1 MQGACRGHA
10 CRHRGMGML
19 TASTLT
25 ASMLTACMM
34 LGCSAGSAD
43 LYLQIA
49 SRKRQV
55 PFPLIHPRKE
65 GEAAAA
71 AMHEQAAAH
80 QRVQTRQPAPTVS
93 PASMPT
99 EWSQMHPSLT
109 PQPTF
114 MPDDAEYFHPA
125 FLAAMSTQPQLGE
138 GGEAAAEAL
147 LMLGEQGGWGANAAA
162 SQRAGVP
169 AQQRPAPSRRGQH
182 GTVTISVG
190 GLDYTLHKHGS
201 SRRAGLFIQNNAGI
215 KRLMPAYQPVNTP
228 AEAALHLELLDTCTT
243 GGRVDWVMMKQL
255 WNQRFVQQ
263 VFSDAP
269 VSPGQQLYPK
279 GKKELRA
286 FYANLDRLQRS
297 KRNRQY
303 SLALL
308 ALAARQQGGQQQQ
321 QQPTIM
327 VMPAAGLLP
336 RQIRPPQYPPESAL
350 LKAFIAKG
358 ISQQQQQQQQQ
369 QLLQGQGQ
377 GAGPPST
384 SGAQQQQ
391 QGQGQG
397 QGAGPL
403 STSGA
408 QQQQGQGQGQ
418 GAGPLSTS
426 RAQQQQGQGQGQGA
440 GPLSTSGAQQQQGQ
454 GQQAGP
460 STSGAQQLQGQ
471 RVGIWA
477 AFMRRQAAPTPP
489 SGAMASAPAIAST
502 SAPAIASTSAP
513 AMGVARRAREED
525 PDPGPPA
532 KKGRYLCTKC
542 AKYGK
547 VARYKGDGHSSTCPH
562 KHEKAITKGKDGRN
576 FNAKQYL
583 ASKGKPSV
591 PC

>member
-109 PQPTF
+109 PQPTS

-358 ISQQQQQQQQQ
+358 ISQQQQQ
-369 QLLQGQGQ
+369 GA
-377 GAGPPST
+377 GAGPGGWAPKHLRGPAAA
-384 SGAQQQQ
+384 GARAAGRAQHLR
-391 QGQGQG
+391 GSAV
-397 QGAGPL
+397 AGPEGGDL
-403 STSGA
+403 GC
-408 QQQQGQGQGQ
+408 
-418 GAGPLSTS
+418 
-426 RAQQQQGQGQGQGA
+426 
-440 GPLSTSGAQQQQGQ
+440 
-454 GQQAGP
+454 
-460 STSGAQQLQGQ
+460 
-471 RVGIWA
+471 VHEE
-477 AFMRRQAAPTPP
+477 
-489 SGAMASAPAIAST
+489 AS
-502 SAPAIASTSAP
+502 
-513 AMGVARRAREED
+513 
-525 PDPGPPA
+525 
-532 KKGRYLCTKC
+532 
-542 AKYGK
+542 
-547 VARYKGDGHSSTCPH
+547 CPH
-562 KHEKAITKGKDGRN
+562 SPLGCNG
-576 FNAKQYL
+576 
-583 ASKGKPSV
+583 
-591 PC
+591 

>member
-1 MQGACRGHA
+1 
-10 CRHRGMGML
+10 MGML

-55 PFPLIHPRKE
+55 PFQLIHPRKE

-147 LMLGEQGGWGANAAA
+147 LMLGEQGGGGANAAA

-358 ISQQQQQQQQQ
+358 ISQQQQQQQQ
-369 QLLQGQGQ
+369 G
-377 GAGPPST
+377 
-384 SGAQQQQ
+384 
-391 QGQGQG
+391 
-397 QGAGPL
+397 
-403 STSGA
+403 
-408 QQQQGQGQGQ
+408 QGQGQGQ

-426 RAQQQQGQGQGQGA
+426 RAQQQQGQGQGQGQGA

-460 STSGAQQLQGQ
+460 STSGAQQLQG
-471 RVGIWA
+471 
-477 AFMRRQAAPTPP
+477 
-489 SGAMASAPAIAST
+489 
-502 SAPAIASTSAP
+502 
-513 AMGVARRAREED
+513 
-525 PDPGPPA
+525 
-532 KKGRYLCTKC
+532 
-542 AKYGK
+542 
-547 VARYKGDGHSSTCPH
+547 
-562 KHEKAITKGKDGRN
+562 
-576 FNAKQYL
+576 
-583 ASKGKPSV
+583 
-591 PC
+591 

>member
-408 QQQQGQGQGQ
+408 QQQQGQGQ
-418 GAGPLSTS
+418 
-426 RAQQQQGQGQGQGA
+426 
-440 GPLSTSGAQQQQGQ
+440 
-454 GQQAGP
+454 QAGP